1 MLFHQ
6 PDQNLL
12 PELSQLAAFRMAEQA
27 RSEDFQRERQV
38 TLTGE
43 RGSRGY
49 ERVRLAPRQQVE
61 GGRRF
66 FRAPRVKTLP
76 IWLPVPGALVI
87 EPGDEVITADQVRH
101 DRGGVIPQQG
111 WQMTKVQDVR

>member
-49 ERVRLAPRQQVE
+49 ERVSLAPREQVE
-61 GGRRF
+61 GGRSF
-66 FRAPRVKTLP
+66 FLAPRVKTLP
-76 IWLPVPGALVI
+76 SGCQYPV
-87 EPGDEVITADQVRH
+87 R
-101 DRGGVIPQQG
+101 
-111 WQMTKVQDVR
+111 

>member
-12 PELSQLAAFRMAEQA
+12 PELGKLAAFRMAEQA

-38 TLTGE
+38 ALAGQG
-43 RGSRGY
+43 GSRGH
-49 ERVRLAPRQQVE
+49 ERVRLASGQQVE

-66 FRAPRVKTLP
+66 FRAPRVKTLSV
-76 IWLPVPGALVI
+76 WLPVSGALVI

-101 DRGGVIPQQG
+101 DRGGVIPQQS
-111 WQMTKVQDVR
+111 WQVTEVQDVR

>member
-12 PELSQLAAFRMAEQA
+12 PELGQLAAFRMAEQA
-27 RSEDFQRERQV
+27 RSEDFQRQRQV

-43 RGSRGY
+43 RGSRGH
-49 ERVRLAPRQQVE
+49 ERARLAPRQQVE
-61 GGRRF
+61 GSCTF
-66 FRAPRVKTLP
+66 FRAPRVKPLSV
-76 IWLPVPGALVI
+76 WLPVSGALVI

-101 DRGGVIPQQG
+101 DRGWVIPQQG
-111 WQMTKVQDVR
+111 W